1 MLPLWA
7 AEGCKELSDSRSVW
21 DWIKYNVRAHAIN
34 CSKKKPKERNE
45 KEKNFQDKFRKIKEE
60 FEATP
65 TESNATLYN
74 AVQEE
79 LETFYEEK
87 TKGIIIRA
95 RPRWHEHGE
104 KSTKIFLK
112 P

>member
-1 MLPLWA
+1 M
-7 AEGCKELSDSRSVW
+7 
-21 DWIKYNVRAHAIN
+21 
-34 CSKKKPKERNE
+34 KKK
-45 KEKNFQDKFRKIKEE
+45 KNLQDKFRKIKEE